1 MEDGSTLVQRKFA
14 TDNSN
19 EAEDKK
25 PLLQPSSQQAQDQAQ
40 TQYQAA
46 SMSEEEMEP
55 LPSVPS
61 GETMPQDKG
70 NIDALEGA
78 LQGVNSRWKNW
89 IIRGIF
95 TWIMIG
101 GFVLTVW
108 AGPLA
113 ITLLILIVQVKCFHE
128 IITIGYVV
136 YKSHHLPWFRTI
148 SWYFLLASNYFLY
161 GESLIERF
169 SILLLKNDGLNTNHF
184 LSMFVTYHRFISF
197 SLYTAGFVIF
207 VLKLKKTY
215 YLKQFTLFG
224 YTHLALLLVV
234 TQSNLMI
241 QNVFEGLI
249 WFLLPVSLIICND
262 IMAYMFG
269 FFFGRTRLIKLSPK
283 KTWEG
288 YIGGGFSTVV
298 FGFIL
303 SSVLCNYHAFVC
315 PLEYDDQAH
324 ELTTDNCVPSYLFTL
339 HEYTLPSF
347 LQFLLPGLKLYL
359 HPFQIHSLAL
369 SIFASTVGPF
379 GGFFASGFK
388 RAFKIKD
395 FGDTIPGHGGFM
407 DRFDCQVI
415 MATFVN
421 VYIHS
426 FIRSP
431 SPHKL
436 FNQLL
441 MFKQED
447 QEQFLRLVQNHYGN
461 NASMPP
467 LN

>member
-1 MEDGSTLVQRKFA
+1 MSSDDNTLFHRKINNEEQR
-14 TDNSN
+14 N
-19 EAEDKK
+19 EKE
-25 PLLQPSSQQAQDQAQ
+25 P
-40 TQYQAA
+40 AA
-46 SMSEEEMEP
+46 SKQVYNETAGSEEEMEP

-61 GETMPQDKG
+61 GEEIPQDKG
-70 NIDALEGA
+70 NVDVLDSALKD
-78 LQGVNSRWKNW
+78 LNPRWRNW

-95 TWIMIG
+95 TWIMII
-101 GFVLTVW
+101 GFGIIVHM
-108 AGPLA
+108 GPLA
-113 ITLLILIVQVKCFHE
+113 ITLLILGIQVKCFHE

-148 SWYFLLASNYFLY
+148 SWYFLIASNYYLY
-161 GESLIERF
+161 GESLIEKF
-169 SILLLKNDGLNTNHF
+169 SILLRKDNFLNI
-184 LSMFVTYHRFISF
+184 FVAYHRFISF
-197 SLYTAGFVIF
+197 SLYTAGFVAF
-207 VLKLKKTY
+207 VLTLKKTY

-224 YTHLALLLVV
+224 YTHLALLLIV

-269 FFFGRTRLIKLSPK
+269 FFFGKTRLIKLSPK

-288 YIGGGFSTVV
+288 FIGGAFSTII
-298 FGFIL
+298 FGFLL
-303 SSVLCNYHAFVC
+303 SSILCQYKTFIC
-315 PLEYDDQAH
+315 PLEYDGK
-324 ELTTDNCVPSYLFTL
+324 TVSTDSCEPSYIFKLQSYSLFNNRINI
-339 HEYTLPSF
+339 
-347 LQFLLPGLKLYL
+347 YL
-359 HPFQIHSLAL
+359 HPFQIHALSL
-369 SIFASTVGPF
+369 SIFASTIGPF

-421 VYIHS
+421 VYISS

-431 SPHKL
+431 SPNKL

-441 MFKQED
+441 TFKYE
-447 QEQFLRLVQNHYGN
+447 EQIEFLRLVRNHFGDLAILIDAKN
-461 NASMPP
+461 
-467 LN
+467 